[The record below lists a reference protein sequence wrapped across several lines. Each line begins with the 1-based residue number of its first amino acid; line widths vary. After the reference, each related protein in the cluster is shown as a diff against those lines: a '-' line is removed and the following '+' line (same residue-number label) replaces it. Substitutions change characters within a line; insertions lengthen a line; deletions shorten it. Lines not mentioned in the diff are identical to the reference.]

1 MIHME
6 ALMGT
11 GFIEY
16 VSSHMQRIIEV
27 AVHQAGCAIDWRE
40 YQLPKAVCDSAHQ
53 MLQTLSNI
61 ASLNNNRS
69 GQEHNAVE
77 DFLAGMLPVV
87 PAVMPEMRDARTHQ
101 LSRWT

>member
-1 MIHME
+1 MNHME

-11 GFIEY
+11 SFIKY

-27 AVHQAGCAIDWRE
+27 AIHQAGCSLDWTE

-61 ASLNNNRS
+61 ASLTNNS

-77 DFLAGMLPVV
+77 DFLAGALPVL
-87 PAVMPEMRDARTHQ
+87 PAVST
-101 LSRWT
+101 